1 MNFKE
6 QWDRMTVVERIAHIR
21 SDWQSCQHTHDP
33 VVRRIAVAVAHDVC
47 RQAADEI
54 ERLIAERDEARR
66 ETCKFE
72 SKVDWDHGNTD
83 PARFGPMALAAERGW
98 DCFKGDGK

>member
-1 MNFKE
+1 MAGPIVPN
-6 QWDRMTVVERIAHIR
+6 
-21 SDWQSCQHTHDP
+21 
-33 VVRRIAVAVAHDVC
+33 VC
-47 RQAADEI
+47 TEAADEI

-66 ETCKFE
+66 EACKFE